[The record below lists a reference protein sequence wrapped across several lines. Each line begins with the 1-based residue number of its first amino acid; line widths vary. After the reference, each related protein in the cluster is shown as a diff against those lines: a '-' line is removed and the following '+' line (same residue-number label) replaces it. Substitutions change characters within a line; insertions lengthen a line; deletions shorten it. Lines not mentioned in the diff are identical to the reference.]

1 MNEGRNAHPLS
12 LRRTANPLSLWE
24 WVRVRALG
32 SMAPLALLL
41 AFVPA
46 PVIFGADPVK
56 IRVEL
61 NDGGFNGNPGDFT
74 IEVEQGALV
83 ELTFAWAHRAYLQ
96 NEHIIVLEG
105 YKLEWD
111 KLNFQQR
118 EASVQFIAD
127 KPGTFTFKCDLDCD
141 IHDHLQKGH
150 LKVKRSG
157 ESGAAALTPTTLALS
172 PSAWE
177 TGGEP
182 ILLTAV
188 LKDAQGAPVPK
199 AEIRFFL
206 DAEFVATQGKMEL
219 GLAKT
224 GADGTAS
231 LKFRPTLADAQ
242 QRITARFEGVG
253 LYDESQQSIE
263 IQVTKEPPPAYVM
276 VPVGLEARLPAGPQV
291 LFFAVAPANPLGSTL
306 AWALAHVVPLTLA
319 AVLLAIW
326 STFGFVLYQTL
337 GIRRAARDSS
347 RR

>member
-1 MNEGRNAHPLS
+1 MRAGAS
-12 LRRTANPLSLWE
+12 L
-24 WVRVRALG
+24 AL
-32 SMAPLALLL
+32 LALLL
-41 AFVPA
+41 PLAPA
-46 PVIFGADPVK
+46 SVTQAADPVK
-56 IRVEL
+56 LRVEL

-83 ELTFAWAHRAYLQ
+83 ELTFVWAHRALLA

-141 IHDHLQKGH
+141 IHEHLQKGH

-157 ESGAAALTPTTLALS
+157 EGSAAALTPTTLALS

-182 ILLTAV
+182 VLLTVA
-188 LKDAQGAPVPK
+188 LQDAQGAPVSK

-206 DAEFVATQGKMEL
+206 DAEFAGIQGKMDL
-219 GLAKT
+219 GTAKT

-231 LKFRPTLADAQ
+231 LKFRPTLAEAQ
-242 QRITARFEGVG
+242 QSITARFEGVG
-253 LYDESQQSIE
+253 LYDESQQAIE
-263 IQVTKEPPPAYVM
+263 IQVVKEPPPAYVM
-276 VPVGLEARLPAGPQV
+276 APVGLERRLPPGPQV
-291 LFFAVAPANPLGSTL
+291 LFFSVAPSNPLAPAL
-306 AWALAHVVPLTLA
+306 AWGLDHVAPLTLA
-319 AVLLAIW
+319 TVLLAIW

-347 RR
+347 GR